1 MTLITVITNYSF
13 TKLIALQFRV
23 VFAQVHAFV
32 LSLQPHFY
40 MLQSLIRILTPFVTF
55 LISAFVVSQFSHIEP
70 PEI

>member
-1 MTLITVITNYSF
+1 MTLIAVITDYSF
-13 TKLIALQFRV
+13 TKLIALQFIV
-23 VFAQVHAFV
+23 VFAQVHALV

-40 MLQSLIRILTPFVTF
+40 MLQSLIRILTLFVTF

>member
-1 MTLITVITNYSF
+1 MTLIAVITNYSF
-13 TKLIALQFRV
+13 TKLIALQFIV
-23 VFAQVHAFV
+23 VFAQVHALV

-40 MLQSLIRILTPFVTF
+40 MLQSLIQILTLFVTF